1 MTDKPEILP
10 TGTPSR
16 LRERPVFKYLK
27 YLALYLFLG
36 YIFFTL
42 YGTLIR

>member
-1 MTDKPEILP
+1 MNDHL
-10 TGTPSR
+10 GSPSPP
-16 LRERPVFKYLK
+16 RERPIAKFIA

-42 YGTLIR
+42 YGLISK